1 MTLRLYLPLSGLL
14 GLPFETRYRVIAWM
28 CWVPNLLVA
37 ELLVRQPGW
46 RRAPSVRAAS
56 TA

>member
-1 MTLRLYLPLSGLL
+1 VTLRLYLPLSGLL